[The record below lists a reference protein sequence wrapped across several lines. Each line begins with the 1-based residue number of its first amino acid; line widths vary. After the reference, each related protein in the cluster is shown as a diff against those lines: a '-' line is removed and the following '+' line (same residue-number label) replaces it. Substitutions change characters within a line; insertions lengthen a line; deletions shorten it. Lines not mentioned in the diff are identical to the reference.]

1 MALGHGQAPWGEQ
14 APPRHTQHV
23 WTPALRP
30 LSPAGGFRSAFMV
43 LPSWLSEARTALLQ
57 KQKPK
62 ALTKM
67 VEESDSLGAEP
78 RNLFNKLPRTLML
91 NKF

>member
-1 MALGHGQAPWGEQ
+1 MDREAWWALSARGHKASDTTE
-14 APPRHTQHV
+14 H
-23 WTPALRP
+23 
-30 LSPAGGFRSAFMV
+30 
-43 LPSWLSEARTALLQ
+43 ARTALLQ

-62 ALTKM
+62 ALTKI